1 MEVEDNG
8 EVIIKFDFKEIIQ
21 NFYAPNMRRR
31 PKRAEESSCGCVL
44 QENKAGCGIT
54 CVSRMLQ
61 IECNPETC
69 PCKEKCSNQRFQRRQ
84 YAKVEVFKAGEKG
97 HGLRAKEHIGRGQFI
112 IEYVGEII
120 DTASCIHRMKSS
132 GQKHFYFITLDASE
146 GIDATYQGNIARYI
160 NHSCEPNCITQ
171 KWAVKGENCVGIFAK
186 EDIRMGTELTFDYQF
201 VRVGAQKQKCLCGS
215 DNCRG
220 YLGARPLKQPTV
232 KDQKTKHKFSKH
244 NIYLQKITKENSN
257 FDAVQ
262 KAMRLAPFINHSW
275 NQIEGS
281 VRPVFLK
288 RNYRIQRTFV
298 LESFSSMINHT
309 IEKKRHQRAEEENK
323 RTRELSS
330 KNHYLFTL
338 DIESLIRNNQV
349 EVDPSSAP
357 LPSKKRNK

>member
-1 MEVEDNG
+1 V
-8 EVIIKFDFKEIIQ
+8 
-21 NFYAPNMRRR
+21 PNMRRR

-120 DTASCIHRMKSS
+120 DTASCIHRVKTSR
-132 GQKHFYFITLDASE
+132 QKHFYFITLDASE

-330 KNHYLFTL
+330 KNHYLFTM